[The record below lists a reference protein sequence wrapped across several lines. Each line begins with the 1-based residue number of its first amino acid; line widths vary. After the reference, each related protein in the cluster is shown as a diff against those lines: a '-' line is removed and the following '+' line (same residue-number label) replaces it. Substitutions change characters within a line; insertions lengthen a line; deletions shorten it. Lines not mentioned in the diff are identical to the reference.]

1 MDFINN
7 FIQTLKP
14 SSDPIAELISSRKP
28 NKFSIL
34 RTEAENVPEKLIK
47 NSKKLPEFLKKNVGE
62 AHLHS
67 YFVDHKEHFEKHFHE
82 SVFIAGESNIE
93 ISIQKHTLLQKI
105 FLFNN
110 SKAVIDFRTHAGEY
124 KILQV
129 HLYDEAE
136 VYIDAGNN
144 VDIFVRFLSGKAK
157 ANVKT
162 DISCTLVKSNYNSSG
177 LIKSV
182 KVEPEKII
190 YYDSTGIIKSVK
202 IEPEKKNGYD

>member
-1 MDFINN
+1 MGNNLDRFNETVDSFFNRINSKAAN
-7 FIQTLKP
+7 
-14 SSDPIAELISSRKP
+14 SY
-28 NKFSIL
+28 SIL
-34 RTEAENVPEKLIK
+34 RLGAENEPEKLIK
-47 NSKKLPEFLKKNVGE
+47 SSQMLAQALRADAES
-62 AHLHS
+62 AHLNCF
-67 YFVDHKEHFEKHFHE
+67 FVDHKEHFERHFHE
-82 SVFIAGESNIE
+82 SVFIAGESNVHF
-93 ISIQKHTLLQKI
+93 SVQKHTLLQKV
-105 FLFNN
+105 FVFND
-110 SKAVIDFRTHAGEY
+110 SKVVIDYNTRTDTP

-129 HLYDEAE
+129 HLYDSAE

-182 KVEPEKII
+182 KVEPGQII

-202 IEPEKKNGYD
+202 VEPDK

>member
-7 FIQTLKP
+7 FIQALKP

-34 RTEAENVPEKLIK
+34 RTEAENGPEKLIK
-47 NSKKLPEFLKKNVGE
+47 NSKKLPEFLKKNIEE

-67 YFVDHKEHFEKHFHE
+67 YFVDHKEHFERHFHE
-82 SVFIAGESNIE
+82 SVFIAGQSNVE

-110 SKAVIDFRTHAGEY
+110 SKAVIDFRTNADEY

-136 VYIDAGNN
+136 VYIEAGSN
-144 VDIFVRFLSGKAK
+144 VDIFVRYMSGKAK
-157 ANVKT
+157 GNVKADYT
-162 DISCTLVKSNYNSSG
+162 CNVVKSNYDNTG
-177 LIKSV
+177 LVKSV
-182 KVEPEKII
+182 KAEPGQILFYSGENV
-190 YYDSTGIIKSVK
+190 IKSMK
-202 IEPEKKNGYD
+202 IEPDK

>member
-7 FIQTLKP
+7 IIHALKP
-14 SSDPIAELISSRKP
+14 SRDPIAELISSRKP

-34 RTEAENVPEKLIK
+34 RTEAENGPEKLIK
-47 NSKKLPEFLKKNVGE
+47 NSKKLPEFLKNNMEE

-67 YFVDHKEHFEKHFHE
+67 YFVNHKEHFERHFYE

-93 ISIQKHTLLQKI
+93 MSIQKHTLLQKI

-110 SKAVIDFRTHAGEY
+110 SKAVIDFRTHADEY

-129 HLYDEAE
+129 HLYDDAE
-136 VYIDAGNN
+136 VYIEAGSN
-144 VDIFVRFLSGKAK
+144 VDIFLRYMSGNAK
-157 ANVKT
+157 GNVKADYT
-162 DISCTLVKSNYNSSG
+162 CNVVKSTYDSTG
-177 LIKSV
+177 IIESV
-182 KVEPEKII
+182 KVKPGQII

-202 IEPEKKNGYD
+202 VEPDK